1 VKNHMKVLARWGRF
15 NLVGAVGMAVQLG
28 TLALLDHVWPGHY
41 LWATAAALEATLLH
55 NFVWHLNYTW
65 RDRRRHAGVLGQCL
79 RFHLANGAVSL
90 VGNLALMRLL
100 VEGAR
105 MPVLPAN
112 ALAILACSLVNF
124 ALGDQWVFGGL
135 RRGAQGPRVRE
146 EIENQMLEKEVRPCA
161 CARSVSVFF

>member
-1 VKNHMKVLARWGRF
+1 VKAGVRVLARWGRF
-15 NLVGAVGMAVQLG
+15 NLVGAVGVAVQLG
-28 TLALLDHVWPGHY
+28 TLALLNHVWPGHY
-41 LWATAAALEATLLH
+41 LWTTVAALELTLLH

-65 RDRRRHAGVLGQCL
+65 RDRRRDASVPGQCM

-90 VGNLALMRLL
+90 AGNLALMRLL

-124 ALGDQWVFGGL
+124 ALGDRWVFGAVF
-135 RRGAQGPRVRE
+135 GAVP
-146 EIENQMLEKEVRPCA
+146 KA
-161 CARSVSVFF
+161 HA